1 MIRAQDKFATINK
14 LTHKYSI
21 KLLCGLADVSRSG
34 YYKWLN
40 KSKKQI
46 DMDICNKILE
56 IYNTSKL
63 VYGYRRV
70 KVALRRKY
78 NIIVNHKKV
87 RRLMRLLGIQSIIR
101 KKKFKYSTPK
111 HLIQDKSE
119 DNILNR
125 DFSTTGMYQKWVT
138 DITYLYYGKSHNRA
152 YLSAIMD
159 LHNNEIISYK
169 LSISLGIEFVRD
181 TLIEAFSGKEANDL
195 RKLIIHSDQGVHYRS
210 LIYKNLIKENKITQ
224 SMSRKGNCYDNA
236 CIENFFGHL
245 KSELIYQNHF
255 DTKEELFKAVSQY
268 IYWYNNERFQT
279 VLKNRTPI
287 EARSAA

>member
-21 KLLCGLADVSRSG
+21 KLLCELAHVSRSG

-70 KVALRRKY
+70 KVALCRKY
-78 NIIVNHKKV
+78 NMIVNHKKV

-111 HLIQDKSE
+111 NLIQDKSE

-159 LHNNEIISYK
+159 LHNNEIISYR